1 MSYIPSALPPA
12 SNEHVRRRGTPL
24 VLAAVFLLVSAFFCY
39 RSFYGMRIGERIED
53 IKA

>member
-1 MSYIPSALPPA
+1 MLISLASVKGAPGTTTSA
-12 SNEHVRRRGTPL
+12 H

-53 IKA
+53 LKSR